1 MKKYLYQFGSSPANL
16 GAALTSTL
24 AYQAEDH
31 AFPKLS
37 NEEIKKLLA
46 KKVELTVLDLVILEQ
61 QRRYYDASLVERTQA
76 GFDNWIQRC
85 LLRVPDKAARLEIA
99 DLLCIDDLDLLAS
112 DFDALNVMDP
122 VLVTYL
128 LEGRGVAAACA
139 VPREGYGDKY
149 DAKDV
154 LAIIATVSRL
164 WIAHDLQMEAAA
176 AHVRIYRPTELP
188 PLDGAANGKAPLNA
202 SLAVRIS
209 DELELFEEAARLYFG
224 EEDKPVP
231 QDFQASFAHH
241 GLIIDTDRGSY
252 AVNWPSWGGLPFG
265 RDATEAEAK
274 PFRDA
279 GDLEQRAKTA
289 LVAWR
294 AAHGDDLEAYI
305 LQRMM
310 EARALLRQL
319 RSDVNNIRSDKSLS
333 RQPVYKRREFDPLA
347 RLWLACER
355 AVAWT
360 GPVND
365 SEKAVYK
372 PQPEVLDLAIEA
384 VRFGKRVTLPAI
396 KRHNV
401 HRANRLFFLLRCT
414 VTRDPGHLP
423 KGLLAVTDSAGNAI
437 IAGTREIAEAHR
449 GEPFTFEEIHAH
461 QQSRIGTG
469 ERRDPKE
476 AYSHAYTRIGKAFS
490 KEFARNPTTESRII
504 AEQAWGPIGWR
515 LGMPSNG

>member
-1 MKKYLYQFGSSPANL
+1 MNNYLFPVGSRPANL

-37 NEEIKKLLA
+37 KEEIDKLITE
-46 KKVELTVLDLVILEQ
+46 KVDLTELELIILEQ

-76 GFDNWIQRC
+76 GFENWVQRL
-85 LLRVPDKAARLEIA
+85 LLRVPDEAARLEIA
-99 DLLCIDDLDLLAS
+99 DLLRIDDLDLLPGVLR
-112 DFDALNVMDP
+112 ALNKHDP
-122 VLVTYL
+122 QLIKYL
-128 LEGRGVAAACA
+128 LEGRIVAAVRA
-139 VPREGYGDKY
+139 VPRDGYGDEY
-149 DAKDV
+149 DADDV
-154 LAIIATVSRL
+154 LMIIATVSRL

-188 PLDGAANGKAPLNA
+188 PLDGATNGKAPLNS

-224 EEDKPVP
+224 EIDKPLPRACLV
-231 QDFQASFAHH
+231 SFTRSNA
-241 GLIIDTDRGSY
+241 IVDTRLGHY
-252 AVNWPSWGGLPFG
+252 AITWPSVTFRHFG
-265 RDATEAEAK
+265 RDATNAEAAV
-274 PFRDA
+274 FRNA

-289 LVAWR
+289 LVVWR
-294 AAHGDDLEAYI
+294 AIHGDDLEAYI

-310 EARALLRQL
+310 QARALLRQL
-319 RSDVNNIRSDKSLS
+319 RADISDIRSNKSLA
-333 RQPVYKRREFDPLA
+333 RQPVYKSRDFDPLA

-360 GPVND
+360 GPIN
-365 SEKAVYK
+365 EKDKVVHG

-384 VRFGKRVTLPAI
+384 VRLGKSVALPAI

-401 HRANRLFFLLRCT
+401 RLANRLFFLLRCT

-423 KGLLAVTDSAGNAI
+423 KGLLAVTDCAGKSM
-437 IAGTREIAEAHR
+437 IAGTREAAEVHR
-449 GEPFTFEEIHAH
+449 GEPFTFEEIHTH

-476 AYSHAYTRIGKAFS
+476 AYSHAYTRIGKVFA
-490 KEFARNPTTESRII
+490 KEFARNPTAESSII

-515 LGMPSNG
+515 LGMPSNA

>member
-1 MKKYLYQFGSSPANL
+1 M
-16 GAALTSTL
+16 
-24 AYQAEDH
+24 
-31 AFPKLS
+31 
-37 NEEIKKLLA
+37 
-46 KKVELTVLDLVILEQ
+46 
-61 QRRYYDASLVERTQA
+61 R
-76 GFDNWIQRC
+76 
-85 LLRVPDKAARLEIA
+85 
-99 DLLCIDDLDLLAS
+99 
-112 DFDALNVMDP
+112 
-122 VLVTYL
+122 
-128 LEGRGVAAACA
+128 A
-139 VPREGYGDKY
+139 VPHDGYGDEY

-176 AHVRIYRPTELP
+176 ANVRIYRPTELP

-252 AVNWPSWGGLPFG
+252 AVSWPSWGGLPFG

-289 LVAWR
+289 LVVWR
-294 AAHGDDLEAYI
+294 AAHGDDLDAFI

-319 RSDVNNIRSDKSLS
+319 RSDISDIRSNKSLA
-333 RQPVYKRREFDPLA
+333 RKPVYKSRDFDPLA

-360 GPVND
+360 GPIN
-365 SEKAVYK
+365 EKDKVVHG

-384 VRFGKRVTLPAI
+384 VRLGKPVALPAI

-401 HRANRLFFLLRCT
+401 HRANHLFFLLRCT

-423 KGLLAVTDSAGNAI
+423 KGLLAVTDGAGNAM

-476 AYSHAYTRIGKAFS
+476 AYSHAYTRIGKAFA
-490 KEFARNPTTESRII
+490 KEFARNPTTESSII

-515 LGMPSNG
+515 LGMPSNV